1 MNKLKFLPLAAILI
15 IAPII
20 SFTQS
25 QRECYNTVSFC
36 ETQKKNGLYQKY
48 AKFKRCF

>member
-20 SFTQS
+20 SLTQS

-36 ETQKKNGLYQKY
+36 ETQKNGLHQKY